1 MEPQGNRSLEG
12 IRTYQEFKAATDR
25 EVYNQAEGFVRLG
38 YLLRRAE
45 DTEIL
50 AESGYKSV
58 VEFARAEYG
67 LTETYVS
74 RYININKRYSEGGY
88 SDRLM
93 ERFQGFGLAKLADML
108 TLPDEVVEAL
118 PVEATR
124 AQIQEVKREVAQ
136 ERQVS
141 DLEILMEPLG
151 GEEDIL
157 TKTLREYY
165 RDPDKIGEYQAV
177 HAALGE
183 PGEEARA
190 KRLYDAMAPAGNAVK
205 MARVPGTGRVMVT
218 IRGSDQKIELL
229 NIRGGERGYY
239 DWKERYERLA
249 ALFPGGEAESWEA
262 VYGEEFPQGRQE
274 AGKKAAVVSIAKAA
288 VAPVQEAEPK
298 EEAPES
304 PKIPGKPT
312 GEAKPK
318 EQEIAPVQKERE
330 ENEAEPG
337 AEEPSVGNG
346 AEEAAESAKEKR
358 EPESRER
365 QTEKR
370 KEEDASRQQAV
381 GKLKEEALER
391 TEAIR
396 TALEK
401 GYYSMARSNAKK
413 LFGLLEAIIR
423 ELDRKGVPGQME
435 IEELIGKETGEDE
448 EDHMGDA

>member
-45 DTEIL
+45 DTDIL
-50 AESGYKSV
+50 SESGYKTV
-58 VEFARAEYG
+58 TEFAKAEYG

-108 TLPDEVVEAL
+108 TLPDGVVEAL

-124 AQIQEVKREVAQ
+124 AQIQEVKREVAR

-141 DLEILMEPLG
+141 DLEILMEPSG
-151 GEEDIL
+151 GEEDLL

-190 KRLYDAMAPAGNAVK
+190 KRLYDAVAPAGNAVK
-205 MARVPGTGRVMVT
+205 MARVPGIGRVMVT
-218 IRGSDQKIELL
+218 IRGGDQKIELL

-239 DWKERYERLA
+239 DWKELYERLA

-262 VYGEEFPQGRQE
+262 VYGEEFPRGGQE
-274 AGKKAAVVSIAKAA
+274 AGKKAAVVSVAKAA
-288 VAPVQEAEPK
+288 VAPAREAGPK
-298 EEAPES
+298 EEASES
-304 PKIPGKPT
+304 LRIPGKPT

-318 EQEIAPVQKERE
+318 EREIAPVQKERE
-330 ENEAEPG
+330 GNTEEPE
-337 AEEPSVGNG
+337 AEEPSASNG
-346 AEEAAESAKEKR
+346 GEEAVGAAKEK
-358 EPESRER
+358 
-365 QTEKR
+365 TEKR
-370 KEEDASRQQAV
+370 LKENASRQQAIE
-381 GKLKEEALER
+381 KLKEEALER
-391 TEAIR
+391 IGTIR
-396 TALEK
+396 MALEK
-401 GYYSMARSNAKK
+401 DYYSMARSDAKK
-413 LFGLLEAIIR
+413 LIGILETILG
-423 ELDRKGVPGQME
+423 ELDRKGVPGQIEM
-435 IEELIGKETGEDE
+435 EELIGKETGEDE
-448 EDHMGDA
+448 EDHMEDA

>member
-239 DWKERYERLA
+239 DWKELYERLA

-274 AGKKAAVVSIAKAA
+274 AGQKAAVVSIAKAA

>member
-218 IRGSDQKIELL
+218 IRGSDQKIHLL

-239 DWKERYERLA
+239 DWKELYERLA

>member
-239 DWKERYERLA
+239 DWKELYERLA

-435 IEELIGKETGEDE
+435 IEELIGKETGDDE

>member
-50 AESGYKSV
+50 AGSGYKSV

-239 DWKERYERLA
+239 DWKELYERLA

>member
-165 RDPDKIGEYQAV
+165 RDPDKIGAYQAV

-239 DWKERYERLA
+239 DWKELYERLA

-381 GKLKEEALER
+381 VKLKEEALER

>member
-239 DWKERYERLA
+239 DWKELYERLA

>member
-239 DWKERYERLA
+239 DWKELYERLA

-330 ENEAEPG
+330 ETEAEPG

>member
-45 DTEIL
+45 DTDIL
-50 AESGYKSV
+50 SESGYKTV
-58 VEFARAEYG
+58 TEFAKAEYG

-108 TLPDEVVEAL
+108 TLPDGVVEAL

-124 AQIQEVKREVAQ
+124 AQIQEVKREVAR

-141 DLEILMEPLG
+141 DLEILMEPSG
-151 GEEDIL
+151 GEEDLL

-190 KRLYDAMAPAGNAVK
+190 KRLYDAVAPAGNAVK
-205 MARVPGTGRVMVT
+205 MARVPGIGRVMVT
-218 IRGSDQKIELL
+218 IRGGDQKIELL
-229 NIRGGERGYY
+229 NIRGGERGCY
-239 DWKERYERLA
+239 DWKELYERLA
-249 ALFPGGEAESWEA
+249 ALFPGGQAESWEA
-262 VYGEEFPQGRQE
+262 VYGEEFPRGGQE
-274 AGKKAAVVSIAKAA
+274 AGKKTAVVSVAKAA
-288 VAPVQEAEPK
+288 VAPAREAEPK
-298 EEAPES
+298 EEASES
-304 PKIPGKPT
+304 LRIPGKPT

-318 EQEIAPVQKERE
+318 EREIAPVQKERE
-330 ENEAEPG
+330 ANTEEPE
-337 AEEPSVGNG
+337 AEEPSASNG
-346 AEEAAESAKEKR
+346 GEEAVGAAKEK
-358 EPESRER
+358 
-365 QTEKR
+365 TEKR
-370 KEEDASRQQAV
+370 LKENASRQQAIE
-381 GKLKEEALER
+381 KLKEEALER
-391 TEAIR
+391 IGTIR
-396 TALEK
+396 MALEK
-401 GYYSMARSNAKK
+401 DYYSMARSDAKK
-413 LFGLLEAIIR
+413 LIGILETILG
-423 ELDRKGVPGQME
+423 ELDRKGVPGQIE

-448 EDHMGDA
+448 EDHMEDA

>member
-74 RYININKRYSEGGY
+74 RYININTRYSEGGY

-239 DWKERYERLA
+239 DWKELYERLA